1 MLDRRAFLG
10 SAVAANAALT
20 GLIVL
25 GQDKKRRREDDE
37 RRRDDDDRRRED
49 ERLHYRAKQILG
61 SKVYI
66 DDDRSVG
73 TVDDIVMDQDG
84 NVDYLIVVDQQKKLV
99 SIPWDATQF
108 DATERRAVVHIS
120 QEKYQEVPTY
130 TTQQYPTFAT
140 PTYRTQTYQ
149 YFGLTP
155 GQQRRLIR
163 RGKLP
168 D

>member
-1 MLDRRAFLG
+1 MLDRRTFLS
-10 SAVAANAALT
+10 SAIAANVSIT
-20 GLIVL
+20 GLVAV
-25 GQDKKRRREDDE
+25 GQDDERRREDDE
-37 RRRDDDDRRRED
+37 RP
-49 ERLHYRAKQILG
+49 HFRAKQILG
-61 SKVYI
+61 SKVTI

-120 QEKYQEVPTY
+120 HEKYQEVPTF
-130 TTQQYPTFAT
+130 TPQQYPTFAT

-163 RGKLP
+163 RGRLP
-168 D
+168 